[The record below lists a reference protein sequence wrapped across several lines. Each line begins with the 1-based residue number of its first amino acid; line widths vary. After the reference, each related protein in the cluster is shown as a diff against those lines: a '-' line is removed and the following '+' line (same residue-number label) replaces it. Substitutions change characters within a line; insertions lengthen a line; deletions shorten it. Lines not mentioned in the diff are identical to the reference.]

1 MIFSACPP
9 IYTLP
14 GTWSDPDKIAKCN
27 ETLIPHF
34 TFNPDYTFGISIAVI
49 TILLAGYGV
58 YKGFFAN
65 KDLLDPWEDHDP
77 TIFCVLFSYTIQRNS
92 LPGILLS
99 LLCDETAASKFL

>member
-14 GTWSDPDKIAKCN
+14 GKCN

-65 KDLLDPWEDHDP
+65 KDLLDPWEDHD
-77 TIFCVLFSYTIQRNS
+77 
-92 LPGILLS
+92 
-99 LLCDETAASKFL
+99 D